1 MQFNGRFGSELILD
15 LRTDDC
21 NHAMESEYV
30 RNWVCNLIE
39 DIGMELHEMKDVPA
53 MMTDRW
59 APDGIPSADGVS
71 CISLLTTSSI
81 SVHTAIDERNKD
93 KASIFI
99 NIFSCKDLEYDSVM
113 KNCKY
118 WWEGCEAVKWM
129 KVDRI

>member
-1 MQFNGRFGSELILD
+1 MEYNGRFGSELILD

-53 MMTDRW
+53 IMTDRW
-59 APDGIPSADGVS
+59 APADIPSADGVS
-71 CISLLTTSSI
+71 CICLLTTSSI
-81 SVHTAIDERNKD
+81 TVHTAIDEHNKD
-93 KASIFI
+93 KACIYI
-99 NIFSCKDLEYDSVM
+99 NIFSCKDFQYDDVM
-113 KNCKY
+113 KNCKNH
-118 WWEGCEAVKWM
+118 WTGCEVMKWL